1 MKPLAPV
8 NMTAY
13 GVALLISA
21 GLAVAGVAVTAGPAP
36 VVAAETP
43 AQQTAQVIV
52 VRAANACFSSLIR
65 VTGFLVA
72 REEAVVAL
80 DVPGLRVVE
89 VLVKEGDKVTAGQPV
104 VRLTRQSGEGP
115 DAAAPG
121 RNINTLR
128 APAAGVVTR
137 SIAVVGATA
146 SAIPGEPLFRIAV
159 DNEIELEADV
169 PSIHV
174 PELGSG
180 QSARVEVEGSREL
193 SGRVRL
199 IPAAI
204 DQRTQAGRARLSLER
219 DASLRLGMFARAT
232 IDASRSCG
240 ISVPGSAVHYRTEG
254 ASVQVVRDNVVET
267 RLVQVGLHSDT
278 DTEIRDGLREGDLV
292 VANAGSSLRDGDW
305 VKPVVAD
312 GARIVR

>member
-1 MKPLAPV
+1 M
-8 NMTAY
+8 
-13 GVALLISA
+13 
-21 GLAVAGVAVTAGPAP
+21 
-36 VVAAETP
+36 
-43 AQQTAQVIV
+43 
-52 VRAANACFSSLIR
+52 
-65 VTGFLVA
+65 
-72 REEAVVAL
+72 VAL
-80 DVPGLRVVE
+80 DVPGLRVIE

-115 DAAAPG
+115 DAAAG

-128 APAAGVVTR
+128 APATGVVTQ
-137 SIAVVGATA
+137 SNAVVGATS
-146 SAIPGEPLFRIAV
+146 SALPGGPLFRIAV

-174 PELGSG
+174 PQLGSG
-180 QSARVEVEGSREL
+180 QSARVVVEGIREL

-199 IPAAI
+199 IPAAV

-219 DASLRLGMFARAT
+219 EAALRLGMFARAT

-240 ISVPGSAVHYRTEG
+240 ISVPGSSVHYRTEG
-254 ASVQVVRDNVVET
+254 ASVQVVRENIVES

-292 VANAGSSLRDGDW
+292 VSNAGSSLRDGDW
-305 VKPVVAD
+305 VRPVVAD
-312 GARIVR
+312 SAGIAR

>member
-1 MKPLAPV
+1 MKPLVPV
-8 NMTAY
+8 MMAAC
-13 GVALLISA
+13 GVALLVGV
-21 GLAVAGVAVTAGPAP
+21 GLAVTSGLSP
-36 VVAAETP
+36 VAAETGS
-43 AQQTAQVIV
+43 QQSAQVPV
-52 VRAANACFSSLIR
+52 VRATNACFSSLIR

-80 DVPGLRVVE
+80 DAPGLRVSE
-89 VLVKEGDKVTAGQPV
+89 VLVREGDKVTAGQPV

-115 DAAAPG
+115 DAAAG

-128 APAAGVVTR
+128 ASATGVVTQ
-137 SIAVVGATA
+137 STAVVGATS
-146 SAIPGEPLFRIAV
+146 SAMPGEPLFRIAV

-174 PELGSG
+174 PELGAG
-180 QSARVEVEGSREL
+180 QSARVEVDGTREL

-199 IPAAI
+199 IPAAV

-219 DASLRLGMFARAT
+219 DVSLRLGMFARAT

-240 ISVPGSAVHYRTEG
+240 LSVPGSAVSYRTEG

-267 RLVQVGLHSDT
+267 RLVQVGLHSDF

-292 VANAGSSLRDGDW
+292 VSNAGSSLRDGDW
-305 VKPVVAD
+305 VRPVVID
-312 GARIVR
+312 SARIAR